1 MTDKF
6 KVLIVDDEVEYIET
20 YKILLESRGYRIE
33 SASSAEA
40 ALEKLSQEYHHLV
53 LCDVVMPG
61 IGGIEALKT
70 IKKNYLDTQVI
81 MVTGYGGVETAVE
94 AMKLGAFGYFIKSHN
109 PEELILEIQK
119 ALKLVSLQQKQKYLD
134 SESNHMFKSNAPKMQ
149 ELYNNLNRIARSNA
163 NVLLLGESGVGKEV
177 IAKRLHYLSE
187 RSEMPFI
194 PINCQ
199 YFTTELLQSELF
211 GHEKGAFTG
220 ANEKRIGRFEEGSGG
235 TIFLDE
241 IGEVSTDT
249 QVKFLRVLENRTIE
263 RIGSNRPIHVNFKLI
278 CATNKDLHQ
287 QISLGSFR
295 EDLYY
300 RINTITIEIPPLRDR
315 RSDIPGL
322 IDFFLEYYRREFKKN
337 VFRIDDETMEFLL
350 KYSYPGNI
358 RELKNLI
365 ERMFVLEREG
375 VLRLDK
381 MPNTNGQNKAND
393 SKSLKI
399 TDFNRARREFEK
411 EFIIKALLENG
422 NNVTRTASVIGL
434 SRRQLFNKISEYG
447 IREVVE

>member
-6 KVLIVDDEVEYIET
+6 KVLIVDDEIEYIET

-61 IGGIEALKT
+61 IGGIEALKA
-70 IKKNYLDTQVI
+70 IKRNYLDTQVI

-119 ALKLVSLQQKQKYLD
+119 ALKLVSLQQRQKYLD
-134 SESNHMFKSNAPKMQ
+134 SGSNHLFMSNSPKMQ
-149 ELYNNLNRIARSNA
+149 EIYQNLNKIARSNA

-177 IAKRLHYLSE
+177 IAKRLHELSE

-241 IGEVSTDT
+241 IGEVSMDT

-278 CATNKDLHQ
+278 CATNKDLDQ

-300 RINTITIEIPPLRDR
+300 RINTITIDIPPLRDR
-315 RSDIPGL
+315 RSDIPSL
-322 IDFFLEYYRREFKKN
+322 IDFFLEHYRWEFKKN
-337 VFRIDDETMEFLL
+337 VFRIEDETMEFLL
-350 KYSYPGNI
+350 NYSYPGNI

-365 ERMFVLEREG
+365 ERMFVLEHEG
-375 VLRLDK
+375 ILRLDK
-381 MPNTNGQNKAND
+381 MPSSNGSDKFND

-399 TDFNRARREFEK
+399 TNFNRARREFEK
-411 EFIIKALLENG
+411 EFIIKALMENG
-422 NNVTRTASVIGL
+422 NNVTKTASVIGL
-434 SRRQLFNKISEYG
+434 SRRQLFNKISEYN
-447 IREVVE
+447 IRDISE

>member
-6 KVLIVDDEVEYIET
+6 KVLIVDDEIEYIET

-61 IGGIEALKT
+61 MGGIEALKA
-70 IKKNYLDTQVI
+70 IKRNYLDTQVI

-119 ALKLVSLQQKQKYLD
+119 ALKLVSLQQRQKYLD
-134 SESNHMFKSNAPKMQ
+134 SGSNHLFMSNAPKMQ
-149 ELYNNLNRIARSNA
+149 EIYQNLNKIARSNA

-177 IAKRLHYLSE
+177 IAKRLHELSE

-241 IGEVSTDT
+241 IGEVSMDT

-278 CATNKDLHQ
+278 CATNKDLHK

-295 EDLYY
+295 EDLFY
-300 RINTITIEIPPLRDR
+300 RINTITIDIPPLRDR

-322 IDFFLEYYRREFKKN
+322 IDFFLEHYRWEFKKN
-337 VFRIDDETMEFLL
+337 VFRIEDETMEFLL
-350 KYSYPGNI
+350 NYSYPGNI

-365 ERMFVLEREG
+365 ERMFVLEHEG

-381 MPNTNGQNKAND
+381 MPSTNGSDKFND

-399 TDFNRARREFEK
+399 TNFNRARREFEK
-411 EFIIKALLENG
+411 EFIIKALMGNG

-434 SRRQLFNKISEYG
+434 SRRQLFNKISEYN
-447 IREVVE
+447 IRDISE